1 MEAGFKEEATG
12 HKHRELAAAH
22 GDALEVKQLRNV
34 CARVEENSL
43 WCRILRFFRL
53 GPKPIEEKPL
63 AHDDH
68 PNKPIAAIEFEMP
81 TRTEIATTKAR
92 ITNTRLTALES
103 YLETGV
109 RAVDDQAEGQ
119 EQEI

>member
-1 MEAGFKEEATG
+1 
-12 HKHRELAAAH
+12 
-22 GDALEVKQLRNV
+22 
-34 CARVEENSL
+34 
-43 WCRILRFFRL
+43 
-53 GPKPIEEKPL
+53 
-63 AHDDH
+63 
-68 PNKPIAAIEFEMP
+68 MP

>member
-1 MEAGFKEEATG
+1 MEAGFKDEATG
-12 HKHRELAAAH
+12 HKHHELAADH
-22 GDALEVKQLRNV
+22 GNAQEVKQLRNV

-43 WCRILRFFRL
+43 WCRILRYFGL
-53 GPKPIEEKPL
+53 SPKPIEEKPL
-63 AHDDH
+63 VHDEH

-92 ITNTRLTALES
+92 ITNTRLTALEN

-109 RAVDDQAEGQ
+109 RPVDDQPDDQ
-119 EQEI
+119 Q